1 MVTDESRL
9 RLLLYKWALKNA
21 LDHGGRAQEKPVIA
35 KVVAEDPGAKVAM
48 SFLLR
53 EVKAVVERVNAMSLE
68 EIAQALS
75 EIDPSLLTE
84 RRAREERRTL
94 PPLPNAVKG
103 NVVTRLPP
111 EPSGFMHIGH
121 ALSGLL
127 NYLYKEMY
135 GGKLWLRFEDTDPR
149 KVRPEYYDSYR
160 DGYSWVGI
168 RWDHEKNNSDDMELF
183 YEHARRLIEEGKA
196 YACTCDRERMRR
208 LRAEGV
214 ECEHR
219 SREREWHLEMWDGM
233 LSGRFGE
240 GEVSLR
246 LMGDMRSAN
255 TTLRDPVI
263 MRIVD
268 HPHPLK
274 GDRYHVWP
282 TYDFAVSIEDA
293 VCGVTHVL
301 RTSEFA
307 LRNELQ
313 DLIRSYLGMPN
324 PTYVEY
330 ERFEF
335 EGTPVARRE
344 IRALIEKGVIGGWD
358 DPRLATVAAIRRRG
372 IVPEALREFVL
383 RYVAMT
389 QSRKVYSWELL
400 HAINRRLID
409 GTTPRMFF
417 VDGPALLKLRGFEPV
432 EVELPLHPEG
442 HMGTRKIRASGELYV
457 RFQDLLEVGVGGV
470 LRLKHLAN
478 VRVLEI
484 GDGRA
489 LGEALPGPPEP
500 GMRVVQWVPVES
512 AVPVRV
518 LVPGPLFGPD
528 GAFNEESLRVV
539 EGYAERN
546 VLNLKRGDRVQFERF
561 GYCVRDSDEEPVF
574 VFTHR

>member
-1 MVTDESRL
+1 MVGDESRL

-21 LDHGGRAQEKPVIA
+21 LDHGGKAQEKPVIA
-35 KVVAEDPGAKVAM
+35 KVVAEDPGAKAAM
-48 SFLLR
+48 SFLLQ
-53 EVKAVVERVNAMSLE
+53 EVKAVVERVNSMGLE

-75 EIDPSLLTE
+75 EIDPSLLE
-84 RRAREERRTL
+84 EKKLKEERRTL
-94 PPLPNAVKG
+94 PPLPNAVRG
-103 NVVTRLPP
+103 SVVTRLPP
-111 EPSGFMHIGH
+111 EPSGYMHIGH

-149 KVRPEYYDSYR
+149 KVKPEYYDSYR
-160 DGYSWVGI
+160 DGYRWVGI

-183 YEHARRLIEEGKA
+183 YDCARRLIEAGKA

-208 LRAEGV
+208 LRAEGL

-219 SREREWHLEMWDGM
+219 SREKEWHLEMWEGM
-233 LSGRFGE
+233 LSGRFSE

-246 LMGDMRSAN
+246 LMGDMKSSN

-263 MRIVD
+263 MRVVD

-274 GDRYHVWP
+274 GDKYRVWP

-301 RTSEFA
+301 RTSEFM

-313 DLIRSYLGMPN
+313 DLIRSYLGFSN

-344 IRALIEKGVIGGWD
+344 IRALIEKGVIKGWD

-372 IVPEALREFVL
+372 IVPEALREFVM

-389 QSRKVYSWELL
+389 QSRKVYSWDLL
-400 HAINRRLID
+400 YAINRRLID
-409 GTTPRMFF
+409 RDTPRFFF
-417 VDGPALLKLRGFEPV
+417 VDEPVKLTLHNLEPV
-432 EVELPLHPEG
+432 EVEVPLHPEG
-442 HMGTRKIRASGELYV
+442 HMGVRRIRVSREVYV
-457 RFQDLLEVGVGGV
+457 RRRDVVEMGVGGR

-478 VRVLEI
+478 VRILSIEDDSAVGEVS
-484 GDGRA
+484 
-489 LGEALPGPPEP
+489 LGHPEP
-500 GMRVVQWVPVES
+500 GIRVVQWVPCDS
-512 AVPVRV
+512 AVPTRV
-518 LVPGPLFGPD
+518 LVPGPIFKPD
-528 GAFNEESLRVV
+528 GSFNDGSLRVV
-539 EGYAERN
+539 EGYAEQG
-546 VLNLKRGDRVQFERF
+546 VLDLKKGDRVQFERF
-561 GYCVRDSDEEPVF
+561 GYCVRDSEAEPVF

>member
-1 MVTDESRL
+1 
-9 RLLLYKWALKNA
+9 
-21 LDHGGRAQEKPVIA
+21 
-35 KVVAEDPGAKVAM
+35 
-48 SFLLR
+48 
-53 EVKAVVERVNAMSLE
+53 
-68 EIAQALS
+68 
-75 EIDPSLLTE
+75 
-84 RRAREERRTL
+84 
-94 PPLPNAVKG
+94 
-103 NVVTRLPP
+103 
-111 EPSGFMHIGH
+111 
-121 ALSGLL
+121 
-127 NYLYKEMY
+127 
-135 GGKLWLRFEDTDPR
+135 
-149 KVRPEYYDSYR
+149 
-160 DGYSWVGI
+160 
-168 RWDHEKNNSDDMELF
+168 LF

-442 HMGTRKIRASGELYV
+442 HMGTRKIR
-457 RFQDLLEVGVGGV
+457 
-470 LRLKHLAN
+470 
-478 VRVLEI
+478 
-484 GDGRA
+484 
-489 LGEALPGPPEP
+489 
-500 GMRVVQWVPVES
+500 VVQWVPVES